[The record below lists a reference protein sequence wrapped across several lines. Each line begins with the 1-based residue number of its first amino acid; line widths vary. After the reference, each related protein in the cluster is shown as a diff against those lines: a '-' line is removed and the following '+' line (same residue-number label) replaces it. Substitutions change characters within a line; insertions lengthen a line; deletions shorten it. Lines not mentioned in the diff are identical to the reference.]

1 MVTEFGMNS
10 KKGFLRL
17 TLALSVLPAVTGFV
31 ILLSSTSDGQAHAGL
46 ITMAGGPAI
55 VWVAYCA
62 VSWIVK
68 GFKDSK

>member
-1 MVTEFGMNS
+1 MDT

-17 TLALSVLPAVTGFV
+17 TLALSALPAVTGFV
-31 ILLSSTSDGQAHAGL
+31 ILLSSTSDKQAHAGL

-55 VWVAYCA
+55 VWAVYCG
-62 VSWIVK
+62 VSWIAK

>member
-1 MVTEFGMNS
+1 MNT
-10 KKGFLRL
+10 KKGFLRVA
-17 TLALSVLPAVTGFV
+17 LALSVLPAITGFV
-31 ILLSSTSDGQAHAGL
+31 ILLTSTSDNQAHAGL

-55 VWVAYCA
+55 VWIVYGA

>member
-1 MVTEFGMNS
+1 MEFGMNI

-17 TLALSVLPAVTGFV
+17 TMAFSALPAVTGLV
-31 ILLSSTSDGQAHAGL
+31 IILSSTSDKQAQAGL
-46 ITMAGGPAI
+46 ITMAGGPAV
-55 VWVAYCA
+55 VWVVYCA